1 MTVEICR
8 LDNGL
13 RVVTDDMPDV
23 RSATVGVWVDVGA
36 RDETAELNGISH
48 LLEHMAFKGTQRRSA
63 TAIAEEIEAVGGH
76 LNAYTSREHTAYHA
90 RVLAG
95 DVPLAVDLLAD
106 ILRNSAFN
114 PADVEREVQVVRQ
127 EIAQVED
134 TPDDL
139 IFDLFQEAAYPDQAF
154 GRSILGTV
162 ASLERFD
169 SQTLRRHLEHEYRP
183 ERMVL
188 AAAGALDHAA
198 VVALATQ
205 AFGTMPGAAPGG
217 GRSKPRYHGGE
228 RREVRDLE
236 QLHLVL
242 GFKSPGARDPAFY
255 ATQVLSTALGGGMSS
270 RLFQEVRERRGLAY
284 AIHSFAIGYVDCG
297 LFGIYAGCDA
307 GNAEAVLGIVCD
319 EMMAVA
325 GRVGAD
331 ELGRAKA
338 QLRAGLLMALESS
351 SARAEQLARH
361 LLVFDRVIPV
371 DEIVAR
377 IDAVEPGD
385 VEAAARAIGRGDNLT
400 FAFVGPADALRTRDD
415 LARRLG

>member
-1 MTVEICR
+1 MAVEICR

-13 RVVTDDMPDV
+13 RIATDAMSGV

-36 RDETAELNGISH
+36 RDEQEKLNGISH

-95 DVPLAVDLLAD
+95 DMPLAVDLLAD
-106 ILRNSAFN
+106 ILRNSVFD
-114 PADVEREVQVVRQ
+114 PADLEREVQVVRQ

-154 GRSILGTV
+154 GRSILGT
-162 ASLERFD
+162 AESLGRFD
-169 SQTLRRHLEHEYRP
+169 SATLRRQLEQEYRP

-188 AAAGALDHAA
+188 AAAGALDHGA
-198 VVALATQ
+198 VVELAQQ
-205 AFGTMPGAAPGG
+205 AFGTMVGASPAN
-217 GRSKPRYHGGE
+217 GRSEPRYHGGE

-236 QLHLVL
+236 QLHLML
-242 GFKSPGARDPAFY
+242 GFKSPGARDPAYY
-255 ATQVLSTALGGGMSS
+255 AAQVLSTALGGGMSS

-284 AIHSFAIGYVDCG
+284 AIHSFAMGYVDCG

-307 GNAEAVLGIVCD
+307 GNAEAILGIVCD
-319 EMMAVA
+319 QMNAVA
-325 GRVGAD
+325 GSIGAD

-338 QLRAGLLMALESS
+338 QLRAGLLMALEGS

-361 LLVFDRVIPV
+361 LLVFDRVVPV

-377 IDAVEPGD
+377 IDAVGPAD
-385 VEAAARAIGRGDNLT
+385 VEATARAIGRGDNLT
-400 FAFVGPADALRTRDD
+400 FAFVGPADRLDTRDE